1 MRTLRRSSEAGSA
14 SGASLRRRLE
24 ALLSVLPAAA
34 VWVDGN
40 GKVTD
45 WSAAAERLTG
55 RRGDEALGAP
65 LALVADDPSGSLNA
79 LVEAALGGERG
90 ETETAIRRAGDQ
102 LAPVRVTAAPEHDG
116 SGITGAVVV
125 FTDLSEEHRA
135 NGRVEYQAQLLASVG
150 EAILAVDEQLV
161 ITAWNR
167 AAEEIYGWSAEE
179 AIGRPVHDVLAT
191 ELPDHD
197 YAGAV
202 RGLFESGSFTGEVVQ
217 RAKDGRA
224 LRVEVRATA
233 LRLDGGGPGG
243 FVIVNRDVT
252 ASRQA
257 EAERARLESELRQ
270 SQKLEALGQ
279 LAAGVAHDFNNLLT
293 AIHGFGEI
301 LVARLADEGL
311 RRDADEVV
319 QAAER
324 GAALTRQLLAFG
336 RRDATTPAAL
346 DLSELVLG
354 LEALLRRTLGEQV
367 DLTLDLGGGLPAVL
381 ADRGQLEQ
389 VLLNLALNARDA
401 MPGGGRLRIAT
412 DCVRCDHQATLM
424 HELDAERCV
433 RLVVSDTG
441 VGMSPD
447 VQARAFEPFFTT
459 KDRGRGTGLG
469 LATVWSIV
477 SRTGGALS
485 LDSGE
490 GQGTTVTVL
499 MPAADAVVAGA
510 AQEDDPSAVD
520 GGIETVLVVEDEEA
534 VRRLACRI
542 LSDHGY
548 RVLSAADGP
557 EALDVAA
564 LHPGPVDLLL
574 TDVVLPSM
582 NGVELAARIAAVRPG
597 IRSLA
602 ISGYVAREVL
612 EEGLPEGLAM
622 LPKPFKRDALLTR
635 VREVLGS

>member
-1 MRTLRRSSEAGSA
+1 
-14 SGASLRRRLE
+14 LE
-24 ALLSVLPAAA
+24 ALLAVLPSAA
-34 VWVDGN
+34 VWVDSRGC
-40 GKVTD
+40 VTD

-55 RRGDEALGAP
+55 RRGDEALGST
-65 LALVADDPSGSLNA
+65 LTSVADDPSGALGA
-79 LVEAALGGERG
+79 LVESALAGERG
-90 ETETAIRRAGDQ
+90 EVETTIQRAGGE
-102 LAPVRVTAAPEHDG
+102 LLPVRVSAAPEHDG
-116 SGITGAVVV
+116 AGVTGAVVV
-125 FTDLSEEHRA
+125 LTDLTEERRA
-135 NGRVEYQAQLLASVG
+135 HGRVEYQAQLLASVG
-150 EAILAVDEQLV
+150 EAILAVDEHLV

-167 AAEEIYGWSAEE
+167 AAEEIYGWSAGE

-191 ELPDHD
+191 ELPGDD

-217 RAKDGRA
+217 RTKDNRV

-233 LRLDGGGPGG
+233 VRRDDGLPGG
-243 FVIVNRDVT
+243 FVMVNRDVT

-257 EAERARLESELRQ
+257 EAERARLEGELRQ

-301 LVARLADEGL
+301 LVARLGDDLL

-319 QAAER
+319 AAAER

-336 RRDATTPAAL
+336 RRNDTTPAAL

-354 LEALLRRTLGEQV
+354 LESLLRRTLGEQI
-367 DLTLDLGGGLPAVL
+367 DLALELGGRLPAAL

-412 DCVRCDHQATLM
+412 DCVGCDHHALPP
-424 HELDAERCV
+424 HELEAERFV

-441 VGMSPD
+441 IGMSPE
-447 VQARAFEPFFTT
+447 VQAKAFEPFFTT

-477 SRTGGALS
+477 SRSGGALW
-485 LDSGE
+485 LDSTE
-490 GQGTTVTVL
+490 GSGTTVTVL
-499 MPAADAVVAGA
+499 LPAVEAVLAGA
-510 AQEDDPSAVD
+510 ASEEEPGAVD

-534 VRRLACRI
+534 VRRLTCRI

-548 RVLSAADGP
+548 RVLSASDGP

-582 NGVELAARIAAVRPG
+582 NGVDLAARMAAVRPG

-612 EEGLPEGLAM
+612 EEGLPEGLTM
-622 LPKPFKRDALLTR
+622 LPKPFKRDALLAR
-635 VREVLGS
+635 VREALGSE

>member
-1 MRTLRRSSEAGSA
+1 MRTLRRSPATGSA

-24 ALLSVLPAAA
+24 ALLAVLPSAA
-34 VWVDGN
+34 VWVDDRGL
-40 GKVTD
+40 VTD

-55 RRGDEALGAP
+55 RRGDEALGAS
-65 LALVADDPSGSLNA
+65 LATVADDPSGALTA
-79 LVEAALGGERG
+79 LVDAALTGERG
-90 ETETAIRRAGDQ
+90 EIETIIHRTGGQAS
-102 LAPVRVTAAPEHDG
+102 PVRVSAAPEHDG
-116 SGITGAVVV
+116 AAVTGAVVV
-125 FTDLSEEHRA
+125 LTDLSEERRA
-135 NGRVEYQAQLLASVG
+135 NGRVAYQAQLLASVG
-150 EAILAVDEQLV
+150 EAILAVDEKLV

-167 AAEEIYGWSAEE
+167 AAEEIYGWTAAE

-191 ELPDHD
+191 ELPGED

-202 RGLFESGSFTGEVVQ
+202 RGLFERGSFTGEVVQ
-217 RAKDGRA
+217 RTKGGRV

-233 LRLDGGGPGG
+233 VRRDDGRPGG
-243 FVIVNRDVT
+243 FVMVNRDVT

-257 EAERARLESELRQ
+257 EAERARLEAELRQ

-301 LVARLADEGL
+301 LVARLADDVM

-324 GAALTRQLLAFG
+324 GAALTRQLLTFG
-336 RRDATTPAAL
+336 RRDDTTPTAL
-346 DLSELVLG
+346 DLSELVRG
-354 LEALLRRTLGEQV
+354 LESLLRRTLGEPIE
-367 DLTLDLGGGLPAVL
+367 LAFDLGAGLPPAL

-401 MPGGGRLRIAT
+401 MPGGGRLSIAT
-412 DCVRCDHQATLM
+412 DCVGCDHHSVTT
-424 HELDAERCV
+424 HELEAERFV

-441 VGMSPD
+441 VGMSQE
-447 VQARAFEPFFTT
+447 VQLRAFEPFFTT

-477 SRTGGALS
+477 SRSGGVLS
-485 LDSGE
+485 LDSSE
-490 GQGTTVTVL
+490 GHGATVTVL
-499 MPAADAVVAGA
+499 LPAAEALLVDLA
-510 AQEDDPSAVD
+510 AEKGHQTVD
-520 GGIETVLVVEDEEA
+520 GGVETVLVVEDEEA
-534 VRRLACRI
+534 VRRLTCRI

-574 TDVVLPSM
+574 TDIVLPSM
-582 NGVELAARIAAVRPG
+582 NGLDLSARMAAVRPG

-612 EEGLPEGLAM
+612 EDGLPEGLAM
-622 LPKPFKRDALLTR
+622 LPKPFKRDALLAR
-635 VREVLGS
+635 VREALAS